1 MNPHLRYVD
10 SELRFEDVSLRLLAH
25 RFGTPTY
32 TYSHSAVLDQINSLR
47 EALSEVQ
54 HEICYAVKTNSNLA
68 ILGSLAHAGV
78 GFDIVSVGEL
88 ERLQRV
94 GADLSRV
101 VFAGVGKRP
110 DELRRAV
117 ESAVGLIHVESMPEA
132 EVLSSIA
139 SQCNREVHVALR
151 VNPDLSAGGHAY
163 ISTGTAREKFGLEQ
177 SGLLQSW
184 KHIASLPG
192 LKPIG
197 LHCHVGSQILDKQA
211 HQTVARRMADLTR
224 DLRAHGQTVETLNL
238 GGGLGI
244 RYDQETPPGAKGFA
258 EAILPEILGLGVK
271 LYIEPGRFVVG
282 NAGILLSRVLYR
294 KETSQKTFIVLD
306 TGMND
311 LARPSLYGAHHEILP
326 LRHQGHPEW
335 ETVDVVGPICE
346 SGDFLARSR
355 LLPRLECGDLV
366 AICSAGAYG
375 FTMSS
380 NYNSRP
386 RAAEVLLRG
395 NQFRLVR
402 ERETLDDLMRGEREW
417 PEAEW
422 AEAAEPSPEVP

>member
-1 MNPHLRYVD
+1 LHPYLKVTD
-10 SELRFEDVSLRLLAH
+10 GELRFEEVSLRLLAH
-25 RFGTPTY
+25 RFGSPTFV
-32 TYSHSAVLDQINSLR
+32 YSHAAIADQVAALR
-47 EALSEVQ
+47 RALAEVDHQ
-54 HEICYAVKTNSNLA
+54 ICYAVKTNSNLA
-68 ILGSLAHAGV
+68 VLGSLARTGI

-88 ERLQRV
+88 YRLQHI

-110 DELRRAV
+110 DELRQAV
-117 ESAVGLIHVESMPEA
+117 EAGVGLLHIESVPEA
-132 EVLSSIA
+132 ELLSAIA
-139 SQCNREVHVALR
+139 NQCGRTVRVALR

-177 SGLLQSW
+177 ASLIDSW
-184 KHIASLPG
+184 KQIAALPA
-192 LKPIG
+192 LLPVG
-197 LHCHVGSQILDKQA
+197 LHCHVGSQILDTESHRA
-211 HQTVARRMADLTR
+211 VAARMAELTR
-224 DLRAHGQTVETLNL
+224 QLRSHGQRVETLNL

-244 RYDQETPPGAKGFA
+244 RYDQETPPGAEGFA
-258 EAILPEILGLGVK
+258 EAILPEVRGLGVR
-271 LYIEPGRFVVG
+271 LYVEPGRFIVG
-282 NAGILLSRVLYR
+282 NAGVLLSRVLYR

-306 TGMND
+306 AGMND
-311 LARPSLYGAHHEILP
+311 LVRPSLYGAHHDILP
-326 LRHQGHPEW
+326 LRQAGHPEW

-355 LLPRLECGDLV
+355 LLPRVDCGDLV

-395 NQFRLVR
+395 RQFRLVR
-402 ERETLDDLMRGEREW
+402 ERETLDDLVRGERQW
-417 PEAEW
+417 PEVAEDDPTG
-422 AEAAEPSPEVP
+422 ATSEIP

>member
-1 MNPHLRYVD
+1 MFPHLRYVD
-10 SELRFEDVSLRLLAH
+10 SELRFEEVSLRLLAH
-25 RFGTPTY
+25 RFGTPAY
-32 TYSHSAVLDQINSLR
+32 VYSYSAIFDQIASLR
-47 EALSEVQ
+47 QALAEVP
-54 HEICYAVKTNSNLA
+54 HEICFAVKTNSNLA
-68 ILGSLAHAGV
+68 ILGSLARAGI

-88 ERLQRV
+88 DRLQRV

-117 ESAVGLIHVESMPEA
+117 EAGVGLIHIESMPEA
-132 EVLSSIA
+132 EVLSCIA
-139 SQCNREVHVALR
+139 NQCGRAVRVALR

-177 SGLLQSW
+177 NGLVEAW
-184 KHIASLPG
+184 KRIASLPG
-192 LKPIG
+192 LLPVG
-197 LHCHVGSQILDKQA
+197 LHCHVGSQVLDPQA
-211 HQTVARRMADLTR
+211 HRTVAERMAELTR
-224 DLRAHGQTVETLNL
+224 ELRSNGESVETLNL

-244 RYDQETPPGAKGFA
+244 RYDQETPPGAEGFA
-258 EAILPEILGLGVK
+258 AAILPEIRGLGIK
-271 LYIEPGRFVVG
+271 LYVEPGRFVVG
-282 NAGILLSRVLYR
+282 NAGVLLARVLYR
-294 KETSQKTFIVLD
+294 KETSKKTFIVLD

-311 LARPSLYGAHHEILP
+311 LARPSLYGAHHDILP

-335 ETVDVVGPICE
+335 ETVDVVGPLCE

-355 LLPRLECGDLV
+355 LLPRLDGGDLV

-395 NQFRLVR
+395 NQLRLGR

-417 PEAEW
+417 PEADALEV
-422 AEAAEPSPEVP
+422 APFNPESA